1 MGKVLAV
8 ISVLPSGTD
17 VNLEQLEKNIRD
29 NIPKG
34 VVLKESRKE
43 PFAFGINALKLSF
56 LLSDTA
62 GGTDNIEKAIRNL
75 DGVGEVRV
83 EYVSLV

>member
-8 ISVLPSGTD
+8 ISVLPTGTD
-17 VNLEQLEKNIRD
+17 VNLEQLEKSIRD

>member
-8 ISVLPSGTD
+8 ISVLPTGTD

>member
-29 NIPKG
+29 NTPEG
-34 VVLKESRKE
+34 VMLKESRKE
-43 PFAFGINALKLSF
+43 PFAFGISALKLSF

-62 GGTDNIEKAIRNL
+62 GGTDNVEKAIKSL
-75 DGVGEVRV
+75 DGVGEVKV
-83 EYVSLV
+83 EYISLV

>member
-43 PFAFGINALKLSF
+43 PFAFGINALKMSF